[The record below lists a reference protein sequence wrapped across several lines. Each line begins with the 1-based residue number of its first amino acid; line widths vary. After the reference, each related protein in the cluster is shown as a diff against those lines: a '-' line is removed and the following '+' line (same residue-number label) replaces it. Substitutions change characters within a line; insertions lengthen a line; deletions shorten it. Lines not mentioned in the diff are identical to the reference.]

1 MQRVSRLGLIK
12 QMSKNQKNNQE
23 TVIERLFEIIQS
35 RKNVNDEQSYTSQ
48 LFKSG
53 APEIAKK
60 VGEEA
65 VETVIA
71 ALTSPSQLAS
81 ESADLIYHL
90 LVLWSASNIKP
101 SDVWKELER
110 RQGMSGI
117 KEKSLRK

>member
-1 MQRVSRLGLIK
+1 
-12 QMSKNQKNNQE
+12 MSKNQKNNQE

-71 ALTSPSQLAS
+71 ALTTPSQLAS

-110 RQGMSGI
+110 RQGISGI

>member
-1 MQRVSRLGLIK
+1 
-12 QMSKNQKNNQE
+12 MSKNQKTNQE
-23 TVIERLFEIIQS
+23 TLIETLFETIQS
-35 RKNVNDEQSYTSQ
+35 RKNSNDEQSYTAQ

-71 ALTSPSQLAS
+71 TLTTPSQLAS

-101 SDVWKELER
+101 SDVWTELER
-110 RQGMSGI
+110 RQGVSGI
-117 KEKSLRK
+117 KEKASRK

>member
-1 MQRVSRLGLIK
+1 MQPVLRLGLIK

-53 APEIAKK
+53 ATEIAKK

-90 LVLWSASNIKP
+90 LVLWSASNVKP

-110 RQGMSGI
+110 RQGISGI

>member
-1 MQRVSRLGLIK
+1 MQPVLRLGLIK
-12 QMSKNQKNNQE
+12 RMSKNQKNNQE

-48 LFKSG
+48 LLKSG

-110 RQGMSGI
+110 RQGTSGI